1 MTLAERLEARGREEG
16 LAQGRAEGLA
26 QGRAEGWAAVL
37 IEEMTDRFGTL
48 PDDTIQRIR
57 SASLDQLRAW
67 TKRVLR
73 AQTIEEIFA

>member
-16 LAQGRAEGLA
+16 RAQGRTEG
-26 QGRAEGWAAVL
+26 RAAVL
-37 IEEMTDRFGTL
+37 IEQMTDRFGTL
-48 PDDTIQRIR
+48 PGDTIQRIR

-67 TKRVLR
+67 NKRVLR